1 MFAAVVAVETWDT
14 DTTGSVVR
22 HMTIADETWKLHIDG
37 ASMATT
43 SLEPLF
49 EGDVE
54 VQPAGTG
61 MFTRANEPCAEG
73 TFEAVFDNGVLS
85 GMYRGPYLGLNPP
98 GP

>member
-49 EGDVE
+49 EGDGE